1 MVLIFKSNVDIFY
14 FEFTTLCTKKCS
26 GTFFSGIL
34 QNSKLYKF
42 TTFLYFYIH
51 GLNFKTKAICEFTK
65 FLHIFWFFNTITKP
79 LCEFIRVFSKKNFCT
94 FWNQLRKK
102 IHLWIC
108 NVFTPTFFLK
118 KIFTSNFSIF
128 LNLQRYYTFFSNII
142 FGFFVNLKRFQ
153 HFFLCI

>member
-79 LCEFIRVFSKKNFCT
+79 LCEFIRVFPKKSFVLFKSTSKKNPFCEFAT
-94 FWNQLRKK
+94 RL
-102 IHLWIC
+102 H
-108 NVFTPTFFLK
+108 
-118 KIFTSNFSIF
+118 
-128 LNLQRYYTFFSNII
+128 
-142 FGFFVNLKRFQ
+142 Q
-153 HFFLCI
+153 HFKKKSLHLIFQFFWIYNVIIHSSLT